1 MKYSYSGIADDMLR
15 FVERQQLKDRALW
28 ELVVEPYT
36 SCPDDADLG
45 WRGEYWG
52 KLMRGACMTW
62 QYTADEALY
71 EILSESVEK
80 LTACQ
85 EADGRLST
93 YSRDREFQGWD
104 MWCRKYVLMGLVYF
118 YQICRDAAQRERVLL
133 SARRHL
139 DYILQRVG
147 EEDGKKRITETSHIW
162 RGINSSSILEPVV
175 KLYGICGDGR
185 YLDFASYIV
194 REGGAVGFDI
204 FQAAYEDRLY
214 PYEYPVVKAYEL
226 MSCFEG
232 LAEYA
237 EAAGDAKRRTAV
249 IRFAD
254 KLLAS
259 EATVV
264 GGSGCRHELFN
275 HSSAAQTDVGYNGLM
290 LETCVTVTW
299 MKLMHKVYLMT
310 GESRYLDEVEK
321 SAFNALYGAVNT
333 ENSVCGEEA
342 VFDEPEYRQ
351 VYDAYIAGRGGK
363 GQIFDS
369 YSPLH
374 ADIRGR
380 AVGGFKSMR
389 EGNAFC
395 GCCIAIGAAGTALVP
410 AASAR
415 TTPAGVEIGLY
426 LPGTIRAD
434 LRLPGWKTAREIA
447 LRIDTSYPLDGNIT
461 CTIMGIAGAAGVPD
475 DGETEFEMAFRIP
488 AFARN
493 GLLSVNGEPAKQ
505 AASGQFYRIRRRWRA
520 KDVINVCVDMHPRLM
535 YAGEDGSVS
544 GGSPEKTFGNLS
556 LDASAKLPRGRGYA
570 AVCVGPLVLAG
581 DRRLGA
587 VGERFSDG
595 GEEFKAEPCDRE
607 RIPFPCQCAYEVRLG
622 GKRQRMIDYASAG
635 KSWRRDSELEVWMA
649 LCGDE
654 ALLDGKGKTEP

>member
-1 MKYSYSGIADDMLR
+1 MRYRYSGIADEMLR
-15 FVERQQLKDRALW
+15 FVEKEQLKDRSLW
-28 ELVVEPYT
+28 ELVTEVYA
-36 SCPDDADLG
+36 SCPDDMDLG

-62 QYTADEALY
+62 QYTADETLY
-71 EILSESVEK
+71 GILSEAVEK
-80 LTACQ
+80 LMACQ

-93 YSRDREFQGWD
+93 YSRDKEFQGWD
-104 MWCRKYVLMGLVYF
+104 MWCRKYVLLGFIHF
-118 YQICRDAAQRERVLL
+118 YEICRDASQRERVLL
-133 SARRHL
+133 SSRRHL
-139 DYILQRVG
+139 DYIIQRIGDG
-147 EEDGKKRITETSHIW
+147 EGKKRITETSHIW

-175 KLYGICGDGR
+175 KLYRICRDAG
-185 YLDFASYIV
+185 YLDFASYIIK
-194 REGGAVGFDI
+194 EGGAAGFDI

-237 EAAGDAKRRTAV
+237 EVTGDAKWRAAV

-254 KLLAS
+254 KLLES
-259 EATVV
+259 EATIT

-275 HSSAAQTDVGYNGLM
+275 HSSAAQTDAGYNGLM

-310 GESRYLDEVEK
+310 GEGRYLDELEK
-321 SAFNALYGAVNT
+321 SVFNALYGAVNT
-333 ENSVCGEEA
+333 ENSVCGAET

-351 VYDAYIAGRGGK
+351 VYDSYIEGRCGK
-363 GQIFDS
+363 AQIFDS

-389 EGNAFC
+389 DGTAFC

-415 TTPAGVEIGLY
+415 TTASGIELGLY

-434 LRLPGWKTAREIA
+434 LRLPGWASARRIEI
-447 LRIDTSYPLDGNIT
+447 RIDTLYPQDGNIT
-461 CTIMGIAGAAGVPD
+461 CTITDMADITDTADMEEHGEAG
-475 DGETEFEMAFRIP
+475 FEIGLRIP
-488 AFARN
+488 AFAGN
-493 GLLSVNGEPAKQ
+493 SLISVNGEPAKK
-505 AASGQFYRIRRRWRA
+505 AEAGGFYRIRRRWRTN
-520 KDVINVCVDMHPRLM
+520 DVIKLCLAMQPRLA
-535 YAGEDGSVS
+535 YVLETGEFSGKEPKTVS
-544 GGSPEKTFGNLS
+544 GELPLGVAG
-556 LDASAKLPRGRGYA
+556 KLPRGSGHA
-570 AVCVGPLVLAG
+570 AVCVGPLVLAR
-581 DRRLGA
+581 DRRLGT
-587 VGERFSDG
+587 VGEPFSYGG
-595 GEEFKAEPCDRE
+595 GELEAKRCERE

-622 GKRQRMIDYASAG
+622 GKRQLMIDYASAG
-635 KSWRRDSELEVWMA
+635 KSWGRDSELEVWMA
-649 LCGDE
+649 FYRE
-654 ALLDGKGKTEP
+654 

>member
-1 MKYSYSGIADDMLR
+1 MRYRYSGIADEMLR
-15 FVERQQLKDRALW
+15 FVEKEQLKDRTLW
-28 ELVVEPYT
+28 ELVTEVYA
-36 SCPDDADLG
+36 SCPDDVDLG

-71 EILSESVEK
+71 GILSEAVEK
-80 LTACQ
+80 LMACQ

-93 YSRDREFQGWD
+93 YSRDKEFQGWD
-104 MWCRKYVLMGLVYF
+104 MWCRKYVLMGFVYF
-118 YQICRDAAQRERVLL
+118 YEICRDAAQRERVLL
-133 SARRHL
+133 SACRHL
-139 DYILQRVG
+139 DYIIQRVG
-147 EEDGKKRITETSHIW
+147 DGDGKKRITETSNIW

-175 KLYGICGDGR
+175 KIYRICGNAG

-194 REGGAVGFDI
+194 KEGGAAGFDI
-204 FQAAYEDRLY
+204 FQAAYEDRRY

-237 EAAGDAKRRTAV
+237 EVTGDAKWRTAV

-254 KLLAS
+254 KLLES
-259 EATVV
+259 EATIT

-275 HSSAAQTDVGYNGLM
+275 HSSAAQTDAEYNGLM

-310 GESRYLDEVEK
+310 GESRYLDELEK

-333 ENSVCGEEA
+333 ENSVCGAET

-351 VYDAYIAGRGGK
+351 VYDNYIADRGGK

-389 EGNAFC
+389 DGTAFC

-415 TTPAGVEIGLY
+415 TTATGIEIGLY
-426 LPGTIRAD
+426 LPGTIRTD
-434 LRLPGWKTAREIA
+434 LRLPGWTSARQVEI
-447 LRIDTSYPLDGNIT
+447 RIDTLYPQDGNIT
-461 CTIMGIAGAAGVPD
+461 CTITDITDMTDAANH
-475 DGETEFEMAFRIP
+475 GEAEFEIGLRIP
-488 AFARN
+488 AFAGN
-493 GLLSVNGEPAKQ
+493 SLISVNGKPVK
-505 AASGQFYRIRRRWRA
+505 AAATGGFCRICRRWRA
-520 KDVINVCVDMHPRLM
+520 SDVIKLCLDMHPRLVYVM
-535 YAGEDGSVS
+535 ETGEFSGELPLGVAG
-544 GGSPEKTFGNLS
+544 
-556 LDASAKLPRGRGYA
+556 KLPRAGKFPQGRGYA
-570 AVCVGPLVLAG
+570 AVCVGPLVLAR
-581 DRRLGA
+581 DRRLGT
-587 VGERFSDG
+587 VGESFSYG
-595 GEEFKAEPCDRE
+595 GGKLEAKRCERQ

-622 GKRQRMIDYASAG
+622 GKRHLMIDYASAG
-635 KSWRRDSELEVWMA
+635 KSWGRDSELEVWMA
-649 LCGDE
+649 FYSEE
-654 ALLDGKGKTEP
+654 AAFGE